1 MPDVLSVLVVADFEP
16 FRQLV
21 SSILTKRPEAYVIA
35 EASNGKE
42 AVQKAQKLQPDL
54 ILLDVGL
61 LNGIEAAL
69 RMLKLA
75 PTTKIIFVSR
85 SALQSLRMKLSASA
99 R

>member
-1 MPDVLSVLVVADFEP
+1 MADVVSVLVVADFEP

-21 SSILTKRPEAYVIA
+21 SSILRKRPEVYVLA

-42 AVQKAQKLQPDL
+42 AAQEARMLQPDL

-61 LNGIEAAL
+61 LNGIEAAR
-69 RMLKLA
+69 RMLKIA
-75 PTTKIIFVSR
+75 PATKIIFVSR

>member
-1 MPDVLSVLVVADFEP
+1 MADVVSVLVVADFEP

-21 SSILTKRPEAYVIA
+21 SSILRKRPEVYVLA

-42 AVQKAQKLQPDL
+42 AAQKARKLQPNL

-61 LNGIEAAL
+61 LNAIEAAR
-69 RMLKLA
+69 RMLQLA
-75 PTTKIIFVSR
+75 PATNIIFVSR

>member
-1 MPDVLSVLVVADFEP
+1 MADVVSVLVVADFEP

-21 SSILTKRPEAYVIA
+21 SSILRKRTEVYVIA
-35 EASNGKE
+35 ESSNGKE
-42 AVQKAQKLQPDL
+42 AAQKARKLQPDL

-61 LNGIEAAL
+61 LNGIEAAR
-69 RMLKLA
+69 RMLKIA
-75 PTTKIIFVSR
+75 PATKIIFVSR